1 MMDLLRAFLTWIY
14 WDIVAVFV
22 AAICFSAALAFL
34 IIEPS
39 AVSRPTKDCVC
50 TESAIVNGV
59 AECVKYER
67 KEK

>member
-1 MMDLLRAFLTWIY
+1 MNFFREFLTWIP

-22 AAICFSAALAFL
+22 ASICLSAAITFL
-34 IIEPS
+34 LNAPAAIS
-39 AVSRPTKDCVC
+39 LPTKDFQC

-59 AECVKYER
+59 PECVEYRR